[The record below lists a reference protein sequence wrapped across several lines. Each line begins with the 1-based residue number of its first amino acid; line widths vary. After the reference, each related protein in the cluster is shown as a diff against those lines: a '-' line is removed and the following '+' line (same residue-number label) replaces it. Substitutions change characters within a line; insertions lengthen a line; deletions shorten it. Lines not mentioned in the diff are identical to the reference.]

1 MAKEKRN
8 ATIAWLERSNPLR
21 GRTIAQANMIF
32 DCARNGDTQRLHW
45 MYQEIETQNP
55 VLSMATTRRA
65 GAAANFAWRVS
76 ERAAMD
82 GSLSA
87 EQKDAAERFF
97 ADIENLSDLF
107 EHLDLALFRGF
118 AHAQPIWED
127 YPLSGS
133 GAVVPRITHIELLD
147 SWKFLKK
154 DGEWLF
160 NPACDGF
167 SSNCVS
173 CRDARLVTVERRRPV
188 DVPALA
194 IHLRAAVGSRDW
206 GRFIERY
213 ALPKPAVVMAQ
224 NATEKD
230 RDSYLESASAL
241 ENGQVTVWP
250 SGASLMDFAGSSRSV
265 DPFTA
270 FIQHQEKTIL
280 MLATGGTL
288 GSMAE
293 SGAGTLAGNAQA
305 DVWDQIVSRDA
316 GIIASAVVRS
326 LLRPFLAAAFP
337 GQPVAVDFD
346 FDLTKKPTPK
356 EIFETAAAAKSAG
369 YLVDQATLEQET
381 GYKLE
386 KDTAPE
392 GSFGGQTPAGFA
404 LNAQTPLQN
413 AANRLQ
419 NAPSKPDEQGHPPA
433 EDALVE
439 AFSGLLEDALF
450 KTAAKELEEVENK
463 TDANGMEHGE
473 KGSDNGGQ
481 CVAKGEGG
489 GAPTAKDSP
498 KKQAADKSGSS
509 GDSGSS
515 GEPDEAAN
523 YTPATAEAVEKFK
536 AELPKAISSE
546 EFDALLTAGFEDTD
560 GAGNKVKFGAL
571 LRDHINS
578 ESRNAKDLGARKRE
592 LGNIVRVIR
601 ETKPVPTT
609 REGGKERAYS
619 GFIGDKAYVAV
630 ADEHNEIGAFV
641 MVSYRRDGKHDKK

>member
-21 GRTIAQANMIF
+21 GLTIAQANMIF

-97 ADIENLSDLF
+97 GDIENLSDLF

-127 YPLSGS
+127 ERT
-133 GAVVPRITHIELLD
+133 VRHIELLD

-154 DGEWLF
+154 DGEWLY

-194 IHLRAAVGSRDW
+194 IHLRAAVGARDW

-224 NATEKD
+224 NATKED
-230 RDSYLESASAL
+230 RDDYLESASAL

-250 SGASLMDFAGSSRSV
+250 SGASLMDFAGSSRGV

-316 GIIASAVVRS
+316 GIIAQAVKRS
-326 LLRPFLAAAFP
+326 MLNPFLAAAFP

-356 EIFETAAAAKSAG
+356 EIFETAAAAKNAG
-369 YLVDQATLEQET
+369 YLVAQDELEEAT
-381 GYKLE
+381 GWKLE
-386 KDTAPE
+386 KVESGELKVESDGRFPSLPPRNSTLY
-392 GSFGGQTPAGFA
+392 A
-404 LNAQTPLQN
+404 LNSSLSPETPLQTREEAFKN
-413 AANRLQ
+413 ASGDLDGQGDPSALPPSQIAKKRPSGAEGVLEAFAKDTGAAAKAVEEFLKDPSKEAAEKLLADLPKLLPNDPAMAAVIADEMAKAMA
-419 NAPSKPDEQGHPPA
+419 APSSPSSQKSHVEITQEQA
-433 EDALVE
+433 EQLYE
-439 AFSGLLEDALF
+439 EMM
-450 KTAAKELEEVENK
+450 AK
-463 TDANGMEHGE
+463 
-473 KGSDNGGQ
+473 
-481 CVAKGEGG
+481 
-489 GAPTAKDSP
+489 
-498 KKQAADKSGSS
+498 
-509 GDSGSS
+509 
-515 GEPDEAAN
+515 
-523 YTPATAEAVEKFK
+523 
-536 AELPKAISSE
+536 
-546 EFDALLTAGFEDTD
+546 
-560 GAGNKVKFGAL
+560 
-571 LRDHINS
+571 
-578 ESRNAKDLGARKRE
+578 
-592 LGNIVRVIR
+592 
-601 ETKPVPTT
+601 
-609 REGGKERAYS
+609 
-619 GFIGDKAYVAV
+619 
-630 ADEHNEIGAFV
+630 
-641 MVSYRRDGKHDKK
+641 